1 MILTWMRRL
10 GAATGLAF
18 GLCGAALA
26 QSPQPRTAPQ
36 PTYVPIREAM
46 TFRIAEG
53 QGPRGATRWVSAT
66 GQIQGNTASQF
77 DAFRKANK
85 IEGLPLVLDSTGGR
99 VFTAMALGRMVRSL
113 RMPTTVGR
121 TISEGSGDGVR
132 SKDVSCASACVLVLM
147 GGIGRS
153 VPDDARI
160 DVHMF
165 SVELDTEGNKARAD
179 PTFRDIE
186 QSQRGMARH
195 AVYLSEMGIGARYL
209 EIMTEASFKGAMRRM
224 TRDEITQTQLAMV
237 TERELNA
244 PRLTGWSISSSGA
257 PPQLIRSALLSET
270 AQMSVDHELVVECDN
285 VRGFYWTT
293 YRQQLRRL
301 EGERQQGQPVSLT
314 AARLETGGWNFVFQF
329 PPRGLGINA
338 VGNDLWLRRPMP
350 QKVLEDAVANGRLD
364 VLIGS
369 PGRQPQTASLY
380 DPSLARLLP
389 DFIRR
394 CEARPGLV
402 SVGPTPRR

>member
-10 GAATGLAF
+10 SVAAGLAVS
-18 GLCGAALA
+18 LCGAALA
-26 QSPQPRTAPQ
+26 QSPQARTVPQ
-36 PTYVPIREAM
+36 PTYVQIRDAM
-46 TFRIAEG
+46 TFRLAEG

-77 DAFRKANK
+77 EDFRKANK

-99 VFTAMALGRMVRSL
+99 VFAAMALGRIVRSL
-113 RMPTTVGR
+113 RMPTTVAR
-121 TISEGSGDGVR
+121 TISEGSGDIVR

-147 GGIGRS
+147 GGIDRS

-165 SVELDTEGNKARAD
+165 SVELDAEGNKARAD

-195 AVYLSEMGIGARYL
+195 AVYLSEMGIAARYL

-224 TRDEITQTQLAMV
+224 TRDEITQTQLAVV
-237 TERELNA
+237 TPRELNA
-244 PRLTGWSISSSGA
+244 PRLTGWSISSRGA

-301 EGERQQGQPVSLT
+301 EGQRPQGQPVSVT
-314 AARLETGGWNFVFQF
+314 SARLETGGWNFVFQF
-329 PPRGLGINA
+329 PPRGLGINT

-350 QKVLEDAVANGRLD
+350 QKVLEDAVANRRLD
-364 VLIGS
+364 VVLGG
-369 PGRQPQTASLY
+369 PGRERQTSNLF
-380 DPSLARLLP
+380 DPSLGRLLP

-402 SVGPTPRR
+402 SVGPNPRR